1 MDYIIKLI
9 GKMIYRKDA
18 EIVERI
24 QVYIP
29 SLVDSLDF
37 DAFMKQENVRIIGR
51 RMGYVKY
58 IVESSTPSIAQIP
71 MIVTEDFVIY
81 DLHINFL
88 RNTLSFIIEG
98 EEEPNKQ
105 EVLEKIF
112 KLFLIKFSST
122 KIGYFTYS
130 KRREEHKH
138 SIVVN

>member
-37 DAFMKQENVRIIGR
+37 DAFRKQGNVRIIGR

-98 EEEPNKQ
+98 EEEPNNQ
-105 EVLEKIF
+105 EVLDKIF

-122 KIGYFTYS
+122 KIGFFTYS
-130 KRREEHKH
+130 KRREEHKNR
-138 SIVVN
+138 IVVN